1 MVNVMRKIRKNNSG
15 MALVSIIVVIG
26 FIAALVSIVLTTTLV
41 NFKMRAVNER
51 SKDNFYSAEQ
61 ALDEVNIGL
70 QRFVSDSMSEAYL
83 EVMESYSE
91 YAVSES
97 MTEAEKLAINDKRN
111 ELLKVRYYEGIWE
124 KLQVGDH
131 HDQYDVTILDDFL
144 KDSTRWHGDAEN
156 GYGAIL
162 VATDAN
168 DDTQETKTGK
178 MLTYEDEG
186 IVLKDLK
193 VYYKDAAGFVSVI
206 KTDIRLAYPE
216 FNFNRT
222 SEVPDIIYYS
232 LIVDEEAVVN
242 CAQVDMIGK
251 IYANQLTVNGGTV
264 TTNSG
269 DDITIKYDLD
279 LENGSKFTSG
289 ENTILWAKNIVL
301 DSAEATLDGNINVA
315 NDVNLKGRNSKIKIS
330 GSFTGFGNS
339 TTNAYKSS
347 SILLNGLNSSIDVSK
362 VSSLVLGGHTFAAT
376 SKSEKYK
383 EDNPDMKYSDNARMK
398 LKADTNPDLFMS
410 ESIAPKYNQML
421 YLVPA
426 NAIGVDKTTG
436 ISKYGKN
443 PLTMKEYEEIAQN
456 STTYDEVNTSVSITE
471 LAGQDLSQ
479 FMATGDMVN
488 RVFVRTSD
496 TANGGGLV
504 YYYMDFGEDEV
515 KASNYFNLY
524 YANNQE
530 SADKYMDFYIN
541 QILLPESAASSVD
554 VAGTYFSGKKDDA
567 NGFSSLTGSTTSNS
581 TQMSNFCDDK
591 LSTYKTRIKCDDA
604 DILDTFELDRDDV
617 NELGNSVRHH
627 NYFED
632 KLVDY
637 KMGGTEGLAH
647 FVDTCLTGTPMG
659 GYTFVDGHGGK
670 IYIKDA
676 DSKTVCILCKSEGT
690 KITSDEVTADTHLI
704 ITEGDVDVATNFNG
718 LILSDGKVTFAS
730 SVTSIVADPSAVR
743 NILLMGYQTATETKY
758 ITQIIPE
765 TVDYTYD
772 DTDPKGDG
780 SAMTLGGMIS
790 YENWTKD

>member
-1 MVNVMRKIRKNNSG
+1 MVNVMKKIRKNNSG
-15 MALVSIIVVIG
+15 MALVSVIVVIG

-61 ALDEVNIGL
+61 ALDEVNVGL

-97 MTEAEKLAINDKRN
+97 MTEAEKLAVNEKRN
-111 ELLKVRYYEGIWE
+111 ELLKVRYYESIWE

-131 HDQYDVTILDDFL
+131 HDQYDVNILDDFL

-162 VATDAN
+162 VATDAV
-168 DDTQETKTGK
+168 DDTKETKTGK
-178 MLTYEDEG
+178 MLTYEKEG
-186 IVLKDLK
+186 IVLKDFK

-216 FNFNRT
+216 FNFNRS

-232 LIVDEEAVVN
+232 LIVDEQAVLD
-242 CAQVDMIGK
+242 CADVEMTGK
-251 IYANQLTVNGGTV
+251 VYANQFTVNGGKV
-264 TTNSG
+264 KTTGG

-279 LENGSKFTSG
+279 LKNGTNFTSG
-289 ENTILWAKNIVL
+289 DNTILWAKNIVL

-315 NDVNLKGRNSKIKIS
+315 NDVNLKGNNSKIKIS
-330 GSFTGFGNS
+330 GSFSGFGNS

-376 SKSEKYK
+376 SKAEKYK
-383 EDNPDMKYSDNARMK
+383 EENPDVKYSDNARMK
-398 LKADTNPDLFMS
+398 LKADENPDLFMS

-426 NAIGVDKTTG
+426 KAIGVDKTTG
-436 ISKYGKN
+436 VSKYNKN
-443 PLTMKEYEEIAQN
+443 PLTMTEYKDIVSN
-456 STTYDEVNTSVSITE
+456 TTTYDEVNTSVSITE

-479 FMATGDMVN
+479 FMASGDMVN

-541 QILLPESAASSVD
+541 QILLPESSASSVD
-554 VAGTYFSGKKDDA
+554 IAGTYFSGKKDDA
-567 NGFSSLTGSTTSNS
+567 NGFSSLIGAATSNS
-581 TQMSNFCDDK
+581 TQMTNFCEDK
-591 LSTYKTRIKCDDA
+591 LNTYKSKVKSDDA
-604 DILDTFELDRDDV
+604 DIFDTFELDRDDT

-647 FVDTCLTGTPMG
+647 FVDTCLSGTPLG
-659 GYTFVDGHGGK
+659 DYTFEDAHNGK

-676 DSKTVCILCKSEGT
+676 AGKRVCILCKTEGT
-690 KITSDEVTADTHLI
+690 KINSTEVTADTHLI
-704 ITEGDVDVATNFNG
+704 ITEGDVDVATDFNG
-718 LILSDGKVTFAS
+718 LILSDGKVTFGS
-730 SVTSIVADPSAVR
+730 GVKKIIADPGAVR
-743 NILLMGYQTATETKY
+743 NVLLMGYQTATETKY